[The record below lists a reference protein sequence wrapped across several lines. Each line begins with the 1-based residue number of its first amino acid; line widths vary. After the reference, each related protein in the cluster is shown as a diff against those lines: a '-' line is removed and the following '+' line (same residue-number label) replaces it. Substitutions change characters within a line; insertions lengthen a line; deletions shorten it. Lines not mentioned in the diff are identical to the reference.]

1 MVIIHQSSS
10 TQNPRRLNKCHGS
23 PPWVQ
28 RARRRTSPTDASR
41 QPSALLH
48 WTLSNTCSPIRGCCV
63 GVARL
68 RHCTG
73 RRCPAERMKYET
85 WAVIMRESH
94 TRLFF
99 FFFFMNILP
108 VVWLKYHFS
117 YKPRLSSTVKH
128 KLNRGNLAAP
138 RNLKEFSKCA
148 EEERKSI
155 INWENLSNSLPWCC
169 WCRTL
174 LCNEISGK
182 RVKFQG
188 LNPCASSNCS
198 WIHL

>member
-1 MVIIHQSSS
+1 M
-10 TQNPRRLNKCHGS
+10 PRFTSLGPEGS
-23 PPWVQ
+23 
-28 RARRRTSPTDASR
+28 ASAGPTDAWR
-41 QPSALLH
+41 QPSALLR

-73 RRCPAERMKYET
+73 RHCPAEKMKYET
-85 WAVIMRESH
+85 WAVIRRESH

-99 FFFFMNILP
+99 FFFNE
-108 VVWLKYHFS
+108 Y
-117 YKPRLSSTVKH
+117 SSCCMIKV
-128 KLNRGNLAAP
+128 
-138 RNLKEFSKCA
+138 
-148 EEERKSI
+148 
-155 INWENLSNSLPWCC
+155 SL

-174 LCNEISGK
+174 LCHRISSK

-198 WIHL
+198 WIHLFFKKKPNLIHHIYVSRNLPVSASWLACGAPSSYI